1 MVTPPETSAQGAAHG
16 APSPSELATQVAQQL
31 INLIAQEKQRR
42 DPQEISYTDFAALQ
56 PPIFTTAPDP
66 LDADD
71 WLRIIES
78 KFSLLPHLSEQ
89 QKARFA
95 AQCLHGP
102 SGAWCASFLAMQ
114 PAGHQVTWDEFRV
127 AFRAHYL
134 PPSLIELKQREFRAL
149 RQGDMS
155 VLEYVQ
161 AFIRLSQYS
170 PEDVNTDPRRATR
183 LLDGFDPTLLT
194 HLGRSYDSFNELVD
208 VAIDMEHRLRQAHE
222 DQQKKRLASTP
233 PSSPSQRPRVEY
245 QFPMHMY
252 YLEEPLQQEQYSGA
266 QQPMSFYS
274 APPSPPAPMPPT
286 KSSTG
291 YTCFKCGKAG
301 HFSRTCH
308 SHQKTSR
315 SVPMG
320 KGKKS
325 APKMGQ
331 LHYSQLEQVPEGE
344 PVLAGTFLVN
354 DHPTVV
360 LFDSGATFS
369 FISKAYAL
377 KHGYEII
384 ELKQR
389 YHIIAA
395 GSSISTNHIV
405 RDLCLQVGKESL
417 FISPIVLPQLGI
429 DVILGMEWLKQHN
442 AMIDVGSRTVQLRSS
457 SGTGV
462 IVHVPFHKHVSHTVN
477 VAEAQTEAQALAK
490 IPVACEYPDVF
501 PEELPGLPPD
511 RDVEFRIDLVPGTA
525 PVSKRPYRMATDEL
539 KELKTQLQE
548 QLDKGFIRPS
558 SSPWGCPALFV
569 EKKDQ
574 GGKRLCVDYR
584 PLNAVTVKN
593 KYPLPHIDILFDQL
607 GGATVFSKIDLRS
620 GYHQIKVREEDIPKT
635 AFSTRYGL
643 YEYLVMSF
651 GLTNAPAFFMYLMNS
666 VFMNEL
672 DKFVVVFIDDIL
684 VYSKN
689 EKEHEEHLRIV
700 LSRLREHKL
709 YAKFSKCAF
718 WLKEVAFLGHILS
731 AKGVAVDPSKVEDV
745 LNWKQPQTVTEI
757 RSFLGLAGYYRR
769 FIKDFSKIA
778 KPMTALTQKNAKF
791 AWSPKCE
798 EAFGTLKKLL
808 TSAPVLAQPD
818 ITKPFDV
825 YCDASGSGL
834 GCVLMQEGRVI
845 AYASCQLRKH
855 EVNYPTHDLEL
866 LAVVYALKKWRH
878 YLLGNTCHIYT
889 DHKSLK
895 YIFTQPELNMR
906 QRRWLELIKDYDLEV
921 HYHPGKANVVAD
933 ALSRKAHC
941 NFIEAR
947 PTVRVLCC
955 EIGDIEMPTALEAE
969 LYNLVLEPT
978 IKDQIIAAQK
988 QDKGMSH
995 IRDEIN
1001 DKKKACFKLDE
1012 KGVLWFKN
1020 RLVVPKDM
1028 ELRKKILDE
1037 AHTSMFTLHPGSNKM
1052 YQDLKQKFWWT
1063 RMKREIAKYVSECD
1077 VCQRVK
1083 ADHLKP
1089 AGMLQP
1095 LVVPAWKWED
1105 IHMDF
1110 IVGLPRTQKGYGS
1123 IWVIIDRFTKSAHF
1137 IPVKTTYRAKQYA
1150 ELYISRIWDE
1160 CLPLAEFAYNNSY
1173 QNSLDMAPFE
1183 ALYGRRCRTPLNWS
1197 EPGERVTFGPD
1208 LVTQAE
1214 EQVKFIH
1221 DNLKRAQS
1229 RQKCY
1234 SDKRRRPLVFEKDDH
1249 VYLRVSP
1256 MKGVHRFGV
1265 KGKLAPRY
1273 VGPFKIT
1280 EQCGPVAYR
1289 LELPPHL
1296 AAVHDVFHV
1305 SQLKKCLRVPEE
1317 VIDTSQIQIQ
1327 PDLTYQEQPI
1337 KILDQK
1343 QRSTRRRTINFY
1355 KVQWSN
1361 HSEEEATWE
1370 QEEFLRTKYPGFLP
1384 STSN

>member
-1 MVTPPETSAQGAAHG
+1 MHIDPAYKELSTQEKPVIKEPDDRLYPEPEDEGSLIKSIVTPPETSAQGAAHG
-16 APSPSELATQVAQQL
+16 APSPSKLATQVAQQL
-31 INLIAQEKQRR
+31 INLIAQEQQRR

-78 KFSLLPHLSEQ
+78 KFSLLPHL
-89 QKARFA
+89 
-95 AQCLHGP
+95 
-102 SGAWCASFLAMQ
+102 
-114 PAGHQVTWDEFRV
+114 
-127 AFRAHYL
+127 
-134 PPSLIELKQREFRAL
+134 I
-149 RQGDMS
+149 
-155 VLEYVQ
+155 
-161 AFIRLSQYS
+161 
-170 PEDVNTDPRRATR
+170 
-183 LLDGFDPTLLT
+183 
-194 HLGRSYDSFNELVD
+194 
-208 VAIDMEHRLRQAHE
+208 
-222 DQQKKRLASTP
+222 
-233 PSSPSQRPRVEY
+233 
-245 QFPMHMY
+245 
-252 YLEEPLQQEQYSGA
+252 
-266 QQPMSFYS
+266 
-274 APPSPPAPMPPT
+274 
-286 KSSTG
+286 
-291 YTCFKCGKAG
+291 
-301 HFSRTCH
+301 
-308 SHQKTSR
+308 
-315 SVPMG
+315 
-320 KGKKS
+320 
-325 APKMGQ
+325 
-331 LHYSQLEQVPEGE
+331 
-344 PVLAGTFLVN
+344 
-354 DHPTVV
+354 
-360 LFDSGATFS
+360 
-369 FISKAYAL
+369 
-377 KHGYEII
+377 
-384 ELKQR
+384 
-389 YHIIAA
+389 
-395 GSSISTNHIV
+395 
-405 RDLCLQVGKESL
+405 
-417 FISPIVLPQLGI
+417 
-429 DVILGMEWLKQHN
+429 N
-442 AMIDVGSRTVQLRSS
+442 A
-457 SGTGV
+457 
-462 IVHVPFHKHVSHTVN
+462 
-477 VAEAQTEAQALAK
+477 TEAQLIKK
-490 IPVACEYPDVF
+490 IPVVFEFPDVF
-501 PEELPGLPPD
+501 PEELPRLPPD
-511 RDVEFRIDLVPGTA
+511 RNVEFAIELVPGTA
-525 PVSKRPYRMATDEL
+525 PVSKRPYRMSPDEL

-548 QLDKGFIRPS
+548 YIDKGFIRPS

-574 GGKRLCVDYR
+574 G
-584 PLNAVTVKN
+584 
-593 KYPLPHIDILFDQL
+593 
-607 GGATVFSKIDLRS
+607 VFSKIDLRS

-635 AFSTRYGL
+635 AFSMRYGL
-643 YEYLVMSF
+643 YEYLVVSF

-672 DKFVVVFIDDIL
+672 DKFMVVFIDDIL

-700 LSRLREHKL
+700 LSRLREHKF

-757 RSFLGLAGYYRR
+757 WSFLGLAGYYRR

-778 KPMTALTQKNAKF
+778 KPMTTLTQKNAKF
-791 AWSPKCE
+791 AWSSKCE

-825 YCDASGSGL
+825 YCDASNSGL

-947 PTVRVLCC
+947 PTMRVLCC

-978 IKDQIIAAQK
+978 IKDQIIAVQK
-988 QDKGMSH
+988 QDKGMAH

-1012 KGVLWFKN
+1012 EGVLWFKN
-1020 RLVVPKDM
+1020 RLVVPKDI

-1063 RMKREIAKYVSECD
+1063 R
-1077 VCQRVK
+1077 
-1083 ADHLKP
+1083 
-1089 AGMLQP
+1089 
-1095 LVVPAWKWED
+1095 
-1105 IHMDF
+1105 
-1110 IVGLPRTQKGYGS
+1110 LPRTSKGYDS

-1137 IPVKTTYRAKQYA
+1137 IPVKTIYHAKTYA
-1150 ELYISRIWDE
+1150 EIYIAKIVSLHGVPRTITSDRGSLFVSRFWEQLQTALGTNLIHSSAYHPQTSGQVERVNQILEDMLRVCALTYSTKWDE

-1173 QNSLDMAPFE
+1173 QKSLEMAPFE

-1208 LVTQAE
+1208 LVTHAE

-1229 RQKCY
+1229 RQKSY
-1234 SDKRRRPLVFEKDDH
+1234 SDKRRRPLIFEKDDH

-1256 MKGVHRFGV
+1256 MKGVHWFRV

-1273 VGPFKIT
+1273 IGPFKIT

-1327 PDLTYQEQPI
+1327 HDLTYEEQPI

-1355 KVQWSN
+1355 KVQRSN

-1370 QEEFLRTKYPGFLP
+1370 QEEFL
-1384 STSN
+1384 

>member
-1 MVTPPETSAQGAAHG
+1 
-16 APSPSELATQVAQQL
+16 
-31 INLIAQEKQRR
+31 
-42 DPQEISYTDFAALQ
+42 
-56 PPIFTTAPDP
+56 
-66 LDADD
+66 
-71 WLRIIES
+71 
-78 KFSLLPHLSEQ
+78 
-89 QKARFA
+89 
-95 AQCLHGP
+95 
-102 SGAWCASFLAMQ
+102 
-114 PAGHQVTWDEFRV
+114 
-127 AFRAHYL
+127 
-134 PPSLIELKQREFRAL
+134 
-149 RQGDMS
+149 
-155 VLEYVQ
+155 
-161 AFIRLSQYS
+161 
-170 PEDVNTDPRRATR
+170 
-183 LLDGFDPTLLT
+183 
-194 HLGRSYDSFNELVD
+194 
-208 VAIDMEHRLRQAHE
+208 
-222 DQQKKRLASTP
+222 
-233 PSSPSQRPRVEY
+233 
-245 QFPMHMY
+245 
-252 YLEEPLQQEQYSGA
+252 
-266 QQPMSFYS
+266 
-274 APPSPPAPMPPT
+274 
-286 KSSTG
+286 
-291 YTCFKCGKAG
+291 
-301 HFSRTCH
+301 
-308 SHQKTSR
+308 
-315 SVPMG
+315 
-320 KGKKS
+320 
-325 APKMGQ
+325 MGQ
-331 LHYSQLEQVPEGE
+331 LLYSQLEQVSESE
-344 PVLAGTFLVN
+344 PVLVGTFLVN
-354 DHPTVV
+354 DHPIVV
-360 LFDSGATFS
+360 LFDSGASFT

-377 KHGYEII
+377 KHAYKIT
-384 ELKQR
+384 ELKQKYR
-389 YHIIAA
+389 ITAA
-395 GSSISTNHIV
+395 GSSINTNHIV
-405 RDLCLQVGKESL
+405 RDLRLQVGKESL
-417 FISPIVLPQLGI
+417 FISPLVLPRLGI

-457 SGTGV
+457 SRADV
-462 IVHVPFHKHVSHTVN
+462 IIHVPLQEHVYHTVN
-477 VAEAQTEAQALAK
+477 VADTHVEAQALAK

-501 PEELPGLPPD
+501 PEELPRLPPD
-511 RDVEFRIDLVPGTA
+511 RDVEFRIDLIPGTT
-525 PVSKRPYRMATDEL
+525 PVSKRPYRMAPDEL

-558 SSPWGCPALFV
+558 LSPWGCPTFFV

-620 GYHQIKVREEDIPKT
+620 GYHQIKVREEVIPKT

-745 LNWKQPQTVTEI
+745 LNWKQPQTVIEI
-757 RSFLGLAGYYRR
+757 RSFLGLA
-769 FIKDFSKIA
+769 
-778 KPMTALTQKNAKF
+778 
-791 AWSPKCE
+791 
-798 EAFGTLKKLL
+798 
-808 TSAPVLAQPD
+808 D
-818 ITKPFDV
+818 ITKSFDV
-825 YCDASGSGL
+825 HCDASGSGL

-845 AYASCQLRKH
+845 AYASSQLRKH
-855 EVNYPTHDLEL
+855 EVNYLTHDLEL

-889 DHKSLK
+889 NHKSLK

-921 HYHPGKANVVAD
+921 HYHPSKANVVAD

-955 EIGDIEMPTALEAE
+955 EIGEIEMPTVLEAE
-969 LYNLVLEPT
+969 LYNLVLELT
-978 IKDQIIAAQK
+978 IKDQIIAAQR
-988 QDKGMSH
+988 QDKGMAH
-995 IRDEIN
+995 IRDKIN
-1001 DKKKACFKLDE
+1001 EQKKACFKLDKE
-1012 KGVLWFKN
+1012 GVMWFKN
-1020 RLVVPKDM
+1020 RIVVPKDM
-1028 ELRKKILDE
+1028 ELRKTILDE
-1037 AHTSMFTLHPGSNKM
+1037 AHTSMFTMHPGSNKL

-1095 LVVPAWKWED
+1095 LAVPAWKWED

-1110 IVGLPRTQKGYGS
+1110 IVGLPRTQKGYDS
-1123 IWVIIDRFTKSAHF
+1123 IWVIIDRFIKSAHF
-1137 IPVKTTYRAKQYA
+1137 IPVKTIYRAKQYA
-1150 ELYISRIWDE
+1150 ELYISWIVSFHGVPQTITLDKGSLFVSRFWEQLQIALGTNLIHSSAYHPQTSGQVERVNQILEVMLRACALTYSTKWDE

-1173 QNSLDMAPFE
+1173 QKSLEMAPFE
-1183 ALYGRRCRTPLNWS
+1183 ALYGRRCKTPLNWF
-1197 EPGERVTFGPD
+1197 EPGEWVIFGPD

-1214 EQVKFIH
+1214 EQVRFIH
-1221 DNLKRAQS
+1221 SNMKRAQS
-1229 RQKCY
+1229 RQKSY
-1234 SDKRRRPLVFEKDDH
+1234 SDKRRRPLAFEEGDH

-1280 EQCGPVAYR
+1280 ERCGSVAYR
-1289 LELPPHL
+1289 FELPPHL

-1317 VIDTSQIQIQ
+1317 VVDTSQIQVE
-1327 PDLTYQEQPI
+1327 PDLTYEEKPI

-1343 QRSTRRRTINFY
+1343 QRSTR
-1355 KVQWSN
+1355 
-1361 HSEEEATWE
+1361 
-1370 QEEFLRTKYPGFLP
+1370 
-1384 STSN
+1384 